1 MPSNNNRK
9 SMSNKNSN
17 SGSSSNTNW
26 AMLGFV
32 SLAIILFVAYYFAYK
47 SNHEAFKNDS
57 ESDSASSNSLPNL
70 DVHKGEKVVALFYAD
85 WCPHCVDFKPHYK
98 RAMSDLNG
106 KKHNGKTLRFV
117 MVDCDKYKSLAS
129 QNDVSGFP
137 TVKIL
142 NDDKTS
148 DEYSG
153 ERSYEGLGNY
163 FA

>member
-9 SMSNKNSN
+9 SMSNKISN
-17 SGSSSNTNW
+17 TIGSSNTNW
-26 AMLGFV
+26 AMLSFV

-47 SNHEAFKNDS
+47 SNRETETKSEAFEND
-57 ESDSASSNSLPNL
+57 EPNL
-70 DVHKGEKVVALFYAD
+70 KVLSGEKVVALFYAD

-98 RAMSDLNG
+98 KAMSELNG
-106 KKHNGKTLRFV
+106 KKNKGKTLRFV

-129 QNDVSGFP
+129 ENDVGGFP

-153 ERSYEGLGNY
+153 DRSYEGLTSY
-163 FA
+163 FS